1 MTRDEIR
8 TDILSSTS
16 NCVLAELPTS
26 VGKSR
31 VALDFMHDR
40 NVTGKILIVIPR
52 KVLKNTWKKEFEKWG
67 YESYFNQVTFTTY
80 ISLPKHTEEEFNLV
94 IFDECHHLSARARD
108 AVCDLKSDYYVLLS
122 ATITKALR
130 IEIQALFP
138 NIECFKIS
146 MKQAIEDE
154 ILPDPKVY
162 LMPLKLDEKTNSEE
176 IWINYRK
183 GRTPKVISFYDRFN
197 ARKDKNHT
205 YLIRCTP
212 YQYYQ
217 DISGLVNF
225 YKKSYLNTNNCFTFN
240 KWQRAAKDRLLWLS
254 NQKNAKV
261 LELLKQLENNRTL
274 TFCNG
279 VEQTKVLGKYC
290 INSKEEK
297 ASDYL
302 DKFNEGKINHITAC
316 DMLNEGVNL
325 VNCQVGIFAMINGS
339 ETMILQKNGRIL
351 RHEDPIIYILY
362 YKDTREEE
370 LVNEIITNYNQDL
383 ITVIEK

>member
-52 KVLKNTWKKEFEKWG
+52 KVLKNTWEKEFEKWG

-162 LMPLKLDEKTNSEE
+162 LMPLELGNEFNSEE
-176 IWINYRK
+176 IWINQKK
-183 GRTPKVISFYDRFN
+183 GRVPKVIPFAGRFN
-197 ARKDKNHT
+197 ARKDKSNT

-212 YQYYQ
+212 AQYYQ
-217 DISGLVNF
+217 DLSGLVSF
-225 YKKSYLNTNNCFTFN
+225 YKKAYMKTNNGIMYS

-254 NQKNAKV
+254 NQKNGIV
-261 LELLKQLENNRTL
+261 LNLLEKLKGKRTL

-279 VEQTKVLGKYC
+279 VEQTKLLGKYC
-290 INSKEEK
+290 INSKEKK
-297 ASDYL
+297 ASEYL
-302 DKFNEGKINHITAC
+302 EKFNEGKIEHITAC

-351 RHEDPIIYILY
+351 RHQDPIIYIIY

-370 LVNEIITNYNQDL
+370 LVNEIITNYNQEL
-383 ITVIEK
+383 ITIL